1 MPSEVGLEMMEWS
14 LMIVTIFPRL
24 VVTERPL
31 QPRNEVHMK
40 YFTFAARLIIGSLF
54 VYESVHKIVDPAEFA
69 ASIRNYMIV
78 PPAWSNIL
86 ALTLPWIE
94 IGAGSFL
101 IMGIQTRPSA
111 LVTTGMLGIFLGAL
125 IHAYSIGLDIDC
137 GCFSSAASSTG
148 RVGLY
153 HLVRDTSLFL
163 ISLFILI
170 ADKGDFSISGFPL
183 LDPLRP
189 VQASGRESS

>member
-1 MPSEVGLEMMEWS
+1 MQATSGWNRKLEMRRYEG
-14 LMIVTIFPRL
+14 L
-24 VVTERPL
+24 
-31 QPRNEVHMK
+31 MK
-40 YFTFAARLIIGSLF
+40 YITLAARLLIGSLF
-54 VYESVHKIVDPAEFA
+54 VYASIHKIIDPLDFS
-69 ASIRNYMIV
+69 ASIRNYTIV
-78 PPAWSNIL
+78 PPSWSNIL

-94 IGAGSFL
+94 IGAGGFL
-101 IMGIQTRPSA
+101 IFGIQTRPSA
-111 LVTTGMLGIFLGAL
+111 LLTTGMLGVFLIAVTY
-125 IHAYSIGLDIDC
+125 AYSIGLDIDC

-153 HLVRDTSLFL
+153 HLVRDSSLFL

-189 VQASGRESS
+189 AGA